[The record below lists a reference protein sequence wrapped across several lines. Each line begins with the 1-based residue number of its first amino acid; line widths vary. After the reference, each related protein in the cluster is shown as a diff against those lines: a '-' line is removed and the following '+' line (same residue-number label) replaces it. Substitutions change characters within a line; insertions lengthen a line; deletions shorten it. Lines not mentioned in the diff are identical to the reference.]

1 MPEDDPVPEGLPARP
16 LPPSPRDRPAGGRR
30 TPLFPD
36 LRALADASS
45 DLFCVCS
52 AVRDEAGAIVTFR
65 LEYVNAA
72 ALDAN
77 GGTCQGQAGRCV
89 FELLLARPDNG
100 LFERCREVVET
111 GRSYTRERIPV
122 DDIEAGLPVRRW
134 FSFHALK
141 LGDGFLGT
149 GREVGSEPPAAGP
162 PSERTARRLLAMV
175 SHELRAPLSPIL
187 LAAMA
192 LERDAGLPADARRR
206 ASSIVR
212 NATLENRLVEDLL
225 DLARIDRGK
234 VALDRRPTDLREVVQ
249 EALRTSGAE
258 LAAKG
263 VRLEVD
269 FGPEGPQLLA
279 ADPLRLQQ
287 ALWNLL
293 GNALKF
299 TPPGGAVQV
308 TSRRDGGEWVVE
320 VADTGI
326 GIEASRLS
334 RVFAPFE
341 QGSAEITRLYGGL
354 GVGLAISKAMVE
366 AHGGTL
372 TAASEGPGRGATFTV
387 RLPAG

>member
-1 MPEDDPVPEGLPARP
+1 MPPEDDHGPEGLRARP

-30 TPLFPD
+30 IPLSPD

-45 DLFCVCS
+45 DLFCYCS
-52 AVRDEAGAIVTFR
+52 AVRDEAGGIATFR
-65 LEYVNAA
+65 LEYANAA

-77 GGTCQGQAGRCV
+77 GGACGGPAGGCSFV
-89 FELLLARPDNG
+89 LLLAQRENG
-100 LFERCREVVET
+100 LFERCREVVVG
-111 GRSYTRERIPV
+111 GRPYSTERVPV
-122 DDIEAGLPVRRW
+122 DDVEAGAPVRRW
-134 FSFHALK
+134 FSFRALK

-149 GREVGSEPPAAGP
+149 GREVGPEPSAGP
-162 PSERTARRLLAMV
+162 SPDRTARRLLAMV
-175 SHELRAPLSPIL
+175 SHELRAPLAPIL
-187 LAAMA
+187 LAATA
-192 LERDAGLPADARRR
+192 LERDESLPPEARRR
-206 ASSIVR
+206 AASIAR
-212 NATLENRLVEDLL
+212 NATLESRLVEDLL
-225 DLARIDRGK
+225 DLARVERGK

-249 EALRTSGAE
+249 EALQTSGAE

-279 ADPLRLQQ
+279 ADPLRLRQ

-299 TPPGGAVQV
+299 TPPGGTVRV
-308 TSRRDGGEWVVE
+308 SSRRDGDEWTVE

-326 GIEASRLS
+326 GIEASRLP

-341 QGSAEITRLYGGL
+341 QGSAEITRLYGRL

-372 TAASEGPGRGATFTV
+372 SAASDGPGHGATFTV